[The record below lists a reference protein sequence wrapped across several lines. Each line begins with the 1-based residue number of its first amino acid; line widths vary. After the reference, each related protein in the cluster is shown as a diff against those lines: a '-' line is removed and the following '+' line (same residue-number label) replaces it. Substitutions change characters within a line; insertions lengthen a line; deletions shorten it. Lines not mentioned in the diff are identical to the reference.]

1 LQIIQEQR
9 KEYHIHQAVDM
20 GENYHFNL
28 EDPEWIEYLKSFGYV
43 VVKNVASTDEV
54 RNAST
59 LLRRDLENVN
69 IPPRGLIA
77 SLAQSEGAW
86 SIRGIKQ
93 VKEVFAKIWEK
104 DDLIV
109 SMDAIL
115 AWKKW
120 KGYDTLVND
129 SEFPDIP
136 RKGKLHLDQNPF
148 DKPYF
153 DCMQGMMPLLP
164 VTEETGG
171 LQVVPMSHLDENKIE
186 FKKRYPSM
194 KGIGDWCPL
203 DTDDPLYQDALLI
216 KASPGDL
223 ILWDSRTIHGGKV
236 GTGNQSVIQRGIS
249 VFMEDE
255 KENVT
260 VNARNVDSN
269 DDAVNVEHK
278 EATPPSIAPLVR
290 LSVCVTMSPRAK
302 ATAQILKERKE
313 GFDSG
318 IAFNHCPHDTGPRHG
333 PNPIQKL
340 PQHINLH
347 ELNSWQT
354 SLL

>member
-1 LQIIQEQR
+1 
-9 KEYHIHQAVDM
+9 M

-28 EDPEWIEYLKSFGYV
+28 EDPEWMEYLKSFGYV
-43 VVKNVASTDEV
+43 VVKNVASPEEV
-54 RNAST
+54 TKASS

-86 SIRGIKQ
+86 SIRGLKQ
-93 VKEVFAKIWEK
+93 VKEVFAKIWET

-120 KGYDTLVND
+120 KGYDPLVSD
-129 SEFPDIP
+129 AEFPDIP

-153 DCMQGMMPLLP
+153 DCLQGMMPLLP

-171 LQVVPMSHLDENKIE
+171 LQVVPLSHLDENKIE

-194 KGIGDWCPL
+194 QGIGDWCPL
-203 DTDDPLYQDALLI
+203 DADDPLYQDALLI

-236 GTGNQSVIQRGIS
+236 GTGKKSVNNEQ
-249 VFMEDE
+249 EEE
-255 KENVT
+255 KENAN
-260 VNARNVDSN
+260 VNATSPDSN
-269 DDAVNVEHK
+269 YGAVKIEQK
-278 EATPPSIAPLVR
+278 EATTPSKAPLVR
-290 LSVCVTMSPRAK
+290 LSVCVAMSPRSK

-340 PQHINLH
+340 PPHINLP

>member
-1 LQIIQEQR
+1 
-9 KEYHIHQAVDM
+9 M

-28 EDPEWIEYLKSFGYV
+28 EDPKWMEYLKSFGYV
-43 VVKNVASTDEV
+43 VVKNVASTEEV
-54 RNAST
+54 KKASS

-86 SIRGIKQ
+86 SIRGLKQ
-93 VKEVFAKIWEK
+93 LKEVFSKIWET
-104 DDLIV
+104 DNLIV

-120 KGYDTLVND
+120 KGYDPLIND
-129 SEFPDIP
+129 TEFPDLP

-171 LQVVPMSHLDENKIE
+171 LQVVPMSHLDKNKLE
-186 FKKRYPSM
+186 FKERYPSM

-203 DTDDPLYQDALLI
+203 DGNDPLYQDAMLI

-236 GTGNQSVIQRGIS
+236 GTGRTSVNEQA
-249 VFMEDE
+249 DE

-260 VNARNVDSN
+260 VNLTNVDSN
-269 DDAVNVEHK
+269 DAVNIEHR
-278 EATPPSIAPLVR
+278 EATPPSKAPLVR
-290 LSVCVTMSPRAK
+290 LSVCVAMSPRSK